1 LFGYVFSK
9 EFLERNIKNK
19 TIFYKLKLIFVK
31 VNLQELSYRTNL
43 KDESFYKL
51 ISALILTNREFISF
65 FFS

>member
-1 LFGYVFSK
+1 MFGYVFSK